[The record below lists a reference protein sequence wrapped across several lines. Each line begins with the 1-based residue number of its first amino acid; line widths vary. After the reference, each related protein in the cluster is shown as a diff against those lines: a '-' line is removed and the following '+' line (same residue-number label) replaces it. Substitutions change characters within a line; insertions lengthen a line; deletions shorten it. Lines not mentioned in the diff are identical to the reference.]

1 MMNIKK
7 FLAVILV
14 TIIAITVF
22 AGCDVITKNE
32 ERDYNQ
38 SLATVKYAGL
48 TSTVTKGEFNESFN
62 SLAYY
67 YVYYYGYT
75 VDEAATSILDSLAQ
89 RKLLILYV
97 RDEIAKS
104 QGVANTTAVADLLNA
119 VEKNEAV
126 KSANESM
133 AKWYEQVFEE
143 LWKEANSTDDTT
155 DDTTDDDKVD
165 ETDKIAAR
173 PTRPDKAEAEVDYNA
188 ELKPEDAEIK
198 FFEKPYKDLYTE
210 KEWDELN
217 KVEGKAD
224 YIPKALNEL
233 KKQLADNY
241 KSYDYYLNSAY
252 ETQLISKYKRELVKD
267 FNPDDPNDP
276 NYAAI
281 QAAITKEYN
290 NYVSLNKEKFSIET
304 EANYKS
310 AISSSLTNTVY
321 HPTSEHGYGYVFNIL
336 FKFSDE
342 QSTELKNFT
351 AGQPDKEL
359 VKAFR
364 DALAKGIKV
373 RKSNL
378 NYDPEAV
385 CEKCKQAQNA
395 SKNPNKYCT
404 DKDCKAHP
412 YEVYEEGHEKA
423 GEIKE
428 FDVQDVLREIKTE
441 IENAESFDKK
451 REVAAK
457 YVYMVNDDSGMYNTS
472 SNNAITGNG
481 NGYLIAPK
489 GKDSSFV
496 AEFTTLGRALIN
508 GESDIEGVAYDELK
522 NKGYDINGKGLGA
535 YGWCVTDYG
544 IHFMFVSYI
553 PYDTT
558 VSGVADDLIP
568 PDYIVYYGREDDEN
582 DKNKTLRDVIVQDL
596 KSKNTEARYQIAAQ
610 NAIAANKDN
619 SISRNKKAWEKTVK
633 ELKKS
638 LGVKD

>member
-75 VDEAATSILDSLAQ
+75 VDEAADAILDSLAQ

-97 RDEIAKS
+97 RDEIAKLNS
-104 QGVANTTAVADLLNA
+104 KPNTVDVSELLTE

-133 AKWYEQVFEE
+133 AKWYKQVFEE

-155 DDTTDDDKVD
+155 DDTKDDDKVD
-165 ETDKIAAR
+165 EADKIAAR
-173 PTRPDKAEAEVDYNA
+173 PTRPAKKEAEVDYN
-188 ELKPEDAEIK
+188 KPLDPAKAEIK

-217 KVEGKAD
+217 KVDGKAD

-252 ETQLISKYKRELVKD
+252 ETQLISKYKRELGEKFD
-267 FNPDDPNDP
+267 PDD
-276 NYAAI
+276 AAVK
-281 QAAITKEYN
+281 AEYER
-290 NYVSLNKEKFSIET
+290 YVSLNKEKFSIET
-304 EANYKS
+304 ESNYKS

-351 AGQPDKEL
+351 AGQPDKTIVE
-359 VKAFR
+359 KYRAQ
-364 DALAKGIKV
+364 LANKIEV
-373 RKSNL
+373 MKSNPD
-378 NYDPEAV
+378 YDPDEV
-385 CEKCKQAQNA
+385 CEECEKAQKDN
-395 SKNPNKYCT
+395 NDPNKYCT
-404 DKDCKAHP
+404 KEKCNARP
-412 YEVYEEGHEKA
+412 YEVDSEGN
-423 GEIKE
+423 IKKYNVM
-428 FDVQDVLREIKTE
+428 DVINELTAKLDAATTFEAKREI
-441 IENAESFDKK
+441 
-451 REVAAK
+451 AAQ
-457 YVYMVNDDSGMYNTS
+457 YVYMVNDDTGMYNTS
-472 SNNAITGNG
+472 SNNAITAGG
-481 NGYLIAPK
+481 NGYLISPHETDKTYVEEFSKK
-489 GKDSSFV
+489 G
-496 AEFTTLGRALIN
+496 R
-508 GESDIEGVAYDELK
+508 ELV
-522 NKGYDINGKGLGA
+522 NNGLGS

-553 PYDTT
+553 PYDATK
-558 VSGVADDLIP
+558 VEKENEIP
-568 PDYIVYYGREDDEN
+568 LKYIVYYGREDDEN

>member
-133 AKWYEQVFEE
+133 AKWYKQVFEE

-155 DDTTDDDKVD
+155 DDTTDEDKVD

-173 PTRPDKAEAEVDYNA
+173 PTRPDKKEAEVDYT
-188 ELKPEDAEIK
+188 KPLDPAKAEIK

-252 ETQLISKYKRELVKD
+252 ETQLISKYKRELGKD
-267 FNPDDPNDP
+267 FNPDD
-276 NYAAI
+276 AAI
-281 QAAITKEYN
+281 KSEYDR
-290 NYVSLNKEKFSIET
+290 YVSLNKEKFSIET

-378 NYDPEAV
+378 NYDPDEV
-385 CEKCKQAQNA
+385 CEECKKAQKDN
-395 SKNPNKYCT
+395 KDPNKYCT
-404 DKDCKAHP
+404 KEKCNARP
-412 YEVYEEGHEKA
+412 YEVDSEGN
-423 GEIKE
+423 IKKYNVM
-428 FDVQDVLREIKTE
+428 DVINELTAKLDAATSFEAKREI
-441 IENAESFDKK
+441 
-451 REVAAK
+451 AAQ
-457 YVYMVNDDSGMYNTS
+457 YVYMVNDDTGMYNTS
-472 SNNAITGNG
+472 SNNAITAGG
-481 NGYLIAPK
+481 NGYLISPHETDKTYVEEFSKK
-489 GKDSSFV
+489 G
-496 AEFTTLGRALIN
+496 R
-508 GESDIEGVAYDELK
+508 ELV
-522 NKGYDINGKGLGA
+522 NNGLGS

-553 PYDTT
+553 PYDATK
-558 VSGVADDLIP
+558 VEKENEIP
-568 PDYIVYYGREDDEN
+568 LKYIVYYGREDDEN

-619 SISRNKKAWEKTVK
+619 SISRNKKVWEKTVK

>member
-75 VDEAATSILDSLAQ
+75 VDEAADAILDSLAQ

-97 RDEIAKS
+97 RDEIAKLNS
-104 QGVANTTAVADLLNA
+104 KPNTVDVSELLTE

-155 DDTTDDDKVD
+155 DDTKDDDKVD
-165 ETDKIAAR
+165 EADKIAAR
-173 PTRPDKAEAEVDYNA
+173 PTRPAKKEAEVDYN
-188 ELKPEDAEIK
+188 KPLDPAKAEIK

-252 ETQLISKYKRELVKD
+252 ETQLISKYKRELGEKFD
-267 FNPDDPNDP
+267 PDDT
-276 NYAAI
+276 AVKA
-281 QAAITKEYN
+281 EYER
-290 NYVSLNKEKFSIET
+290 YVSLNKEKFSIET
-304 EANYKS
+304 EANYKT

-351 AGQPDKEL
+351 AGQPDKTIVE
-359 VKAFR
+359 KYRAQ
-364 DALAKGIKV
+364 LANKIEV
-373 RKSNL
+373 MKSNPD
-378 NYDPEAV
+378 YDPDEV
-385 CEKCKQAQNA
+385 CEECEKAQKDN
-395 SKNPNKYCT
+395 NDPNKYCT
-404 DKDCKAHP
+404 KEKCNARP
-412 YEVYEEGHEKA
+412 YEVDSEGN
-423 GEIKE
+423 IKKYNVM
-428 FDVQDVLREIKTE
+428 DVINELTAKLDAATTFEAKREI
-441 IENAESFDKK
+441 
-451 REVAAK
+451 AAQ
-457 YVYMVNDDSGMYNTS
+457 YVYMVNDDTGMYNTS
-472 SNNAITGNG
+472 SNNAITAGG
-481 NGYLIAPK
+481 NGYLISPHETDKTYVEEFSKK
-489 GKDSSFV
+489 G
-496 AEFTTLGRALIN
+496 R
-508 GESDIEGVAYDELK
+508 ELV
-522 NKGYDINGKGLGA
+522 NNGLGS

-553 PYDTT
+553 PYDATK
-558 VSGVADDLIP
+558 VEKENEIP
-568 PDYIVYYGREDDEN
+568 LKYIVYYGREDDEN

>member
-75 VDEAATSILDSLAQ
+75 VDEAADAILDSLAQ

-97 RDEIAKS
+97 RDEIAKLNS
-104 QGVANTTAVADLLNA
+104 KPNTVDVSELLTE

-133 AKWYEQVFEE
+133 AKWYKQVFEE

-155 DDTTDDDKVD
+155 DDTKDDDKVD
-165 ETDKIAAR
+165 EADKIAAR
-173 PTRPDKAEAEVDYNA
+173 PTRPAKKEAEVDYN
-188 ELKPEDAEIK
+188 KPLDPAKAEIK

-217 KVEGKAD
+217 KVDGKAD

-267 FNPDDPNDP
+267 FDPDDT
-276 NYAAI
+276 AVKA
-281 QAAITKEYN
+281 EYDR
-290 NYVSLNKEKFSIET
+290 YVSLNKEKFSIET

-351 AGQPDKEL
+351 AGQPDKTIVE
-359 VKAFR
+359 KYRAQ
-364 DALAKGIKV
+364 LANKIEV
-373 RKSNL
+373 MKSNPD
-378 NYDPEAV
+378 YDPDEV
-385 CEKCKQAQNA
+385 CEECEKAQKDN
-395 SKNPNKYCT
+395 NDPNKYCT
-404 DKDCKAHP
+404 KEKCNARP
-412 YEVYEEGHEKA
+412 YEVDSEGN
-423 GEIKE
+423 IKKYNVM
-428 FDVQDVLREIKTE
+428 DVINELTAKLDAATSFEAKREI
-441 IENAESFDKK
+441 
-451 REVAAK
+451 AAQ
-457 YVYMVNDDSGMYNTS
+457 YVYMVNDDTGMYNTS

-481 NGYLIAPK
+481 NGYLISPHETDKTYVEEFSKK
-489 GKDSSFV
+489 G
-496 AEFTTLGRALIN
+496 R
-508 GESDIEGVAYDELK
+508 ELV
-522 NKGYDINGKGLGA
+522 NNGLGS

-553 PYDTT
+553 PYDATK
-558 VSGVADDLIP
+558 VEKENEIP
-568 PDYIVYYGREDDEN
+568 LKYIVYYGREDDEN

>member
-75 VDEAATSILDSLAQ
+75 VDEAADAILDSLAQ

-97 RDEIAKS
+97 RDEIAKLNS
-104 QGVANTTAVADLLNA
+104 KPNTVNVSELLTE

-155 DDTTDDDKVD
+155 DDTKDDDKVD

-351 AGQPDKEL
+351 AGQPDKTIVE
-359 VKAFR
+359 KYRAQ
-364 DALAKGIKV
+364 LANKIEV
-373 RKSNL
+373 MKSNPD
-378 NYDPEAV
+378 YDPDEV
-385 CEKCKQAQNA
+385 CEECEKAQKDN
-395 SKNPNKYCT
+395 NDPNKYCT
-404 DKDCKAHP
+404 KEKCNARP
-412 YEVYEEGHEKA
+412 YEVDSEGN
-423 GEIKE
+423 IKKYNVM
-428 FDVQDVLREIKTE
+428 DVINELTAKLDAATTFEAKREI
-441 IENAESFDKK
+441 
-451 REVAAK
+451 AAQ
-457 YVYMVNDDSGMYNTS
+457 YVYMVNDDTGMYNTS

-553 PYDTT
+553 PYDATK
-558 VSGVADDLIP
+558 VEKENEIP
-568 PDYIVYYGREDDEN
+568 LKYIVYYGREDDEN

-619 SISRNKKAWEKTVK
+619 SISRNKKVWEKTVK

>member
-1 MMNIKK
+1 MNIKK

-32 ERDYNQ
+32 GRDYNQ

-75 VDEAATSILDSLAQ
+75 VDEAADAILDSLAQ

-97 RDEIAKS
+97 RDEIAKLNS
-104 QGVANTTAVADLLNA
+104 KPNTVNVSELLTE

-133 AKWYEQVFEE
+133 AKWYKQVFEE

-155 DDTTDDDKVD
+155 DDTKDDDKVD

-173 PTRPDKAEAEVDYNA
+173 PTRPAKKEAEVDYN
-188 ELKPEDAEIK
+188 KPLDPAKAEIK

-267 FNPDDPNDP
+267 FNPDKD
-276 NYAAI
+276 AI
-281 QAAITKEYN
+281 QAEYDR
-290 NYVSLNKEKFSIET
+290 YVSLNKEKFSIET

-336 FKFSDE
+336 FKFSKD

-351 AGQPDKEL
+351 AGQPDKTIVE
-359 VKAFR
+359 KYRAQ
-364 DALAKGIKV
+364 LAKKIEV
-373 RKSNL
+373 MKSNPD
-378 NYDPEAV
+378 YDPDEV
-385 CEKCKQAQNA
+385 CEECEKAQKDN
-395 SKNPNKYCT
+395 KDPNKYCT
-404 DKDCKAHP
+404 KEKCNARP
-412 YEVYEEGHEKA
+412 YEVDGEGIIKKYNVMEVIEKLKNELTGKSFEE
-423 GEIKE
+423 
-428 FDVQDVLREIKTE
+428 QREIATQ
-441 IENAESFDKK
+441 
-451 REVAAK
+451 
-457 YVYMVNDDSGMYNTS
+457 YVYMYNDDTGMYNTS

-481 NGYLIAPK
+481 NGYLISPHETDK
-489 GKDSSFV
+489 TYV
-496 AEFTTLGRALIN
+496 EEFSKMGR
-508 GESDIEGVAYDELK
+508 ELVK
-522 NKGYDINGKGLGA
+522 KGLGS
-535 YGWCVTDYG
+535 YDYCITDYG

-568 PDYIVYYGREDDEN
+568 LDYIVYYGRSDDDNDN
-582 DKNKTLRDVIVQDL
+582 DKKLRDVIVQDL

>member
-1 MMNIKK
+1 MNIKK

-75 VDEAATSILDSLAQ
+75 VDEAADAILDSLAQ

-97 RDEIAKS
+97 RDEIAKLNS
-104 QGVANTTAVADLLNA
+104 KPNTVDVSELLTE

-133 AKWYEQVFEE
+133 AKWYKQVFEE

-155 DDTTDDDKVD
+155 DDTKDDDKVD
-165 ETDKIAAR
+165 EADKIAAR
-173 PTRPDKAEAEVDYNA
+173 PTRPAKKEAEVDYN
-188 ELKPEDAEIK
+188 KPLDPAKAEIK

-217 KVEGKAD
+217 KVDGKAD

-252 ETQLISKYKRELVKD
+252 ETQLISKYKRELGEKFD
-267 FNPDDPNDP
+267 PDDT
-276 NYAAI
+276 AVKA
-281 QAAITKEYN
+281 EYDR
-290 NYVSLNKEKFSIET
+290 YVSLNKEKFSIET

-351 AGQPDKEL
+351 AGQPDKTIVE
-359 VKAFR
+359 KYRAQ
-364 DALAKGIKV
+364 LANKIEV
-373 RKSNL
+373 MKSNPD
-378 NYDPEAV
+378 YDPDEV
-385 CEKCKQAQNA
+385 CEECEKAQKDN
-395 SKNPNKYCT
+395 NDPNKYCT
-404 DKDCKAHP
+404 KEKCNARP
-412 YEVYEEGHEKA
+412 YEVDSEGN
-423 GEIKE
+423 IKKYNVM
-428 FDVQDVLREIKTE
+428 DVINELTAKLDAATSFEAKREI
-441 IENAESFDKK
+441 
-451 REVAAK
+451 AAQ
-457 YVYMVNDDSGMYNTS
+457 YVYMVNDDTGMYNTS

-481 NGYLIAPK
+481 NGYLISPHETDKTYVEEFSKK
-489 GKDSSFV
+489 G
-496 AEFTTLGRALIN
+496 R
-508 GESDIEGVAYDELK
+508 ELV
-522 NKGYDINGKGLGA
+522 NNGLGS

-553 PYDTT
+553 PYDATK
-558 VSGVADDLIP
+558 VEKENEIP
-568 PDYIVYYGREDDEN
+568 LKYIVYYGREGDDN

-619 SISRNKKAWEKTVK
+619 SISRNKKVWEKTVK

>member
-75 VDEAATSILDSLAQ
+75 VDEAASSILDSLAQ

-133 AKWYEQVFEE
+133 AKWYKQVFEE
-143 LWKEANSTDDTT
+143 LWKEANSSADDTT
-155 DDTTDDDKVD
+155 DDKKDDDKVD

-198 FFEKPYKDLYTE
+198 FFEKAKKDLFTA
-210 KEWDELN
+210 KEWEELN
-217 KVEGKAD
+217 KVEGKVD
-224 YIPKALNEL
+224 YVDKALNEL

-252 ETQLISKYKRELVKD
+252 ETQLISKYKRELGKD
-267 FNPDDPNDP
+267 FNPDD
-276 NYAAI
+276 AAI
-281 QAAITKEYN
+281 ESEYK

-321 HPTSEHGYGYVFNIL
+321 HPSTEHGYGYVFNIL

-351 AGQPDKEL
+351 AGQPDKTIVE
-359 VKAFR
+359 KYRAQ
-364 DALAKGIKV
+364 LAKKIEV
-373 RKSNL
+373 MKSNPD
-378 NYDPEAV
+378 YDPDEV
-385 CEKCKQAQNA
+385 CEECEKAQKDN
-395 SKNPNKYCT
+395 KDPNKYCT
-404 DKDCKAHP
+404 KEKCNARP
-412 YEVYEEGHEKA
+412 YEVDGEGIIKKYNVMEVIEKLKNELTGKSFEE
-423 GEIKE
+423 
-428 FDVQDVLREIKTE
+428 QREIATQ
-441 IENAESFDKK
+441 
-451 REVAAK
+451 
-457 YVYMVNDDSGMYNTS
+457 YVYMYNDDSGMYNTS

-481 NGYLIAPK
+481 NGYLISPHETDK
-489 GKDSSFV
+489 TYV
-496 AEFTTLGRALIN
+496 EEFSKMGR
-508 GESDIEGVAYDELK
+508 ELVK
-522 NKGYDINGKGLGA
+522 KGLGS
-535 YGWCVTDYG
+535 YDYCITDYG

-553 PYDTT
+553 PYDATK
-558 VSGVADDLIP
+558 VEKENEIP
-568 PDYIVYYGREDDEN
+568 LDYIVYYGREGDDN

-619 SISRNKKAWEKTVK
+619 SISRNKKVWEKTVK

>member
-1 MMNIKK
+1 MNIKK

-75 VDEAATSILDSLAQ
+75 VDEAADAILDSLAQ

-133 AKWYEQVFEE
+133 AKWYKQVFEE

-173 PTRPDKAEAEVDYNA
+173 PTRPDKKEAEVDYT
-188 ELKPEDAEIK
+188 KPLDPAKAEIK

-267 FNPDDPNDP
+267 FNLDDT
-276 NYAAI
+276 AI
-281 QAAITKEYN
+281 KAEYER
-290 NYVSLNKEKFSIET
+290 YVSLNKEKFSIET
-304 EANYKS
+304 EANYKT

-351 AGQPDKEL
+351 AGQPDKTIVE
-359 VKAFR
+359 KYRAQ
-364 DALAKGIKV
+364 LANKIEV
-373 RKSNL
+373 MKSNPD
-378 NYDPEAV
+378 YDPDEV
-385 CEKCKQAQNA
+385 CEECEKAQKDN
-395 SKNPNKYCT
+395 KDPNKYCT
-404 DKDCKAHP
+404 KEKCNARP
-412 YEVYEEGHEKA
+412 YEVDSEGNIKKYNVMDV
-423 GEIKE
+423 IKE
-428 FDVQDVLREIKTE
+428 LEEKLGNATSFEAKREI
-441 IENAESFDKK
+441 
-451 REVAAK
+451 AAQ
-457 YVYMVNDDSGMYNTS
+457 YVYMVNDDTGMYNTS
-472 SNNAITGNG
+472 NNNAITAGG
-481 NGYLIAPK
+481 NGYLISPHETDKTYVEEFSKK
-489 GKDSSFV
+489 G
-496 AEFTTLGRALIN
+496 R
-508 GESDIEGVAYDELK
+508 ELV
-522 NKGYDINGKGLGA
+522 NNGLGS

-553 PYDTT
+553 PYDATK
-558 VSGVADDLIP
+558 VEKENEIP
-568 PDYIVYYGREDDEN
+568 LKYIVYYGREDDEN

>member
-1 MMNIKK
+1 MNIKK

-173 PTRPDKAEAEVDYNA
+173 PTRPDKAEAEVDYT
-188 ELKPEDAEIK
+188 KPLDPAKAEIK

-267 FNPDDPNDP
+267 FNPDD
-276 NYAAI
+276 AAI
-281 QAAITKEYN
+281 QAEYER
-290 NYVSLNKEKFSIET
+290 YVSLNKEKFSIET
-304 EANYKS
+304 EANYKT

-336 FKFSDE
+336 FKFSND

-404 DKDCKAHP
+404 KEKCNARP
-412 YEVYEEGHEKA
+412 YEVDNEGN
-423 GEIKE
+423 IKKYNVM
-428 FDVQDVLREIKTE
+428 DVINELTAKLDAATSFEAKREIATQ
-441 IENAESFDKK
+441 
-451 REVAAK
+451 
-457 YVYMVNDDSGMYNTS
+457 YVYMVNDDTGMYNTS
-472 SNNAITGNG
+472 NNNAITAGG
-481 NGYLIAPK
+481 NGYLISPHETDKTYVEEFSKK
-489 GKDSSFV
+489 G
-496 AEFTTLGRALIN
+496 R
-508 GESDIEGVAYDELK
+508 ELV
-522 NKGYDINGKGLGA
+522 NNGLGS

-568 PDYIVYYGREDDEN
+568 LKYIVYYGREDDEN

>member
-143 LWKEANSTDDTT
+143 LWKEANSNDDTT

-173 PTRPDKAEAEVDYNA
+173 PTRPDKKEGEVDYT
-188 ELKPEDAEIK
+188 KPLDPAKAEIK

-267 FNPDDPNDP
+267 FNPDD
-276 NYAAI
+276 AAI
-281 QAAITKEYN
+281 QAEYER
-290 NYVSLNKEKFSIET
+290 YVSLNKEKFSIET
-304 EANYKS
+304 ESNYKS

-351 AGQPDKEL
+351 AGQPDKTIVE
-359 VKAFR
+359 KYRAQ
-364 DALAKGIKV
+364 LANKIEV
-373 RKSNL
+373 MKSNPD
-378 NYDPEAV
+378 YDPDEV
-385 CEKCKQAQNA
+385 CEECEKAQKDN
-395 SKNPNKYCT
+395 KDPNKYCT
-404 DKDCKAHP
+404 KEKCNARP
-412 YEVYEEGHEKA
+412 YEVDSEGN
-423 GEIKE
+423 IKKYNVM
-428 FDVQDVLREIKTE
+428 DVINELTAKLDAASSFEAKREI
-441 IENAESFDKK
+441 
-451 REVAAK
+451 AAQ

-481 NGYLIAPK
+481 NGYLITPK

-535 YGWCVTDYG
+535 YGWCITDYG

>member
-1 MMNIKK
+1 MNIKK

-133 AKWYEQVFEE
+133 AKWYKQVFEE

-173 PTRPDKAEAEVDYNA
+173 PTRPAKKEAEVDYN
-188 ELKPEDAEIK
+188 KPLDPAKAEIK

-267 FNPDDPNDP
+267 FNPDD
-276 NYAAI
+276 AAI
-281 QAAITKEYN
+281 KSEYDR
-290 NYVSLNKEKFSIET
+290 YVSLNKEKFSIET

-351 AGQPDKEL
+351 AGQPDKTIVE
-359 VKAFR
+359 KYRAQ
-364 DALAKGIKV
+364 LANKIEV
-373 RKSNL
+373 MKSNPD
-378 NYDPEAV
+378 YDPDEV
-385 CEKCKQAQNA
+385 CEECEKAQKDN
-395 SKNPNKYCT
+395 KDPNKYCT
-404 DKDCKAHP
+404 KEKCNARP
-412 YEVYEEGHEKA
+412 YEVDSEGN
-423 GEIKE
+423 IKKYNVM
-428 FDVQDVLREIKTE
+428 DVINELTAKLDAATSFEAKREI
-441 IENAESFDKK
+441 
-451 REVAAK
+451 AAQ
-457 YVYMVNDDSGMYNTS
+457 YVYMVNDDTGMYNTS
-472 SNNAITGNG
+472 SNNAITAGG
-481 NGYLIAPK
+481 NGYLITPK
-489 GKDSSFV
+489 GKNSSFV

-508 GESDIEGVAYDELK
+508 EESDIEGVAYDELK

-568 PDYIVYYGREDDEN
+568 LDYIVYYGRSDDEN

-619 SISRNKKAWEKTVK
+619 SISRNKKVWEKTVK

>member
-75 VDEAATSILDSLAQ
+75 VDEAADAILDSLAQ

-97 RDEIAKS
+97 RDEIAKLNS
-104 QGVANTTAVADLLNA
+104 KPNTVNVSELLTE

-133 AKWYEQVFEE
+133 AKWYKQVFEE

-155 DDTTDDDKVD
+155 DDTKDDDKVD

-173 PTRPDKAEAEVDYNA
+173 PTRTAKKEAEVDYN
-188 ELKPEDAEIK
+188 KPLDPAKAEIK

-252 ETQLISKYKRELVKD
+252 ETQLISKYKRELGEKFDPDKD
-267 FNPDDPNDP
+267 
-276 NYAAI
+276 AI
-281 QAAITKEYN
+281 KNEYYK
-290 NYVSLNKEKFSIET
+290 YVSLNKEKFSIET
-304 EANYKS
+304 KANYKA

-321 HPTSEHGYGYVFNIL
+321 HPSTEHGYGYVFNIL

-351 AGQPDKEL
+351 AGQPDKTIVE
-359 VKAFR
+359 KYRAQ
-364 DALAKGIKV
+364 LANKIEV
-373 RKSNL
+373 MKSNPD
-378 NYDPEAV
+378 YDPDEV
-385 CEKCKQAQNA
+385 CEECEKAQKE
-395 SKNPNKYCT
+395 SKDPNKYCT
-404 DKDCKAHP
+404 KEKCNARP
-412 YEVYEEGHEKA
+412 YEVDSEGN
-423 GEIKE
+423 IKKYNVM
-428 FDVQDVLREIKTE
+428 DVINELTAKLDAATSFEAKREI
-441 IENAESFDKK
+441 
-451 REVAAK
+451 AAQ
-457 YVYMVNDDSGMYNTS
+457 YVYMVNDDTGMYNTS
-472 SNNAITGNG
+472 SNNAITAGG
-481 NGYLIAPK
+481 NGYLISPHETDKTYVEEFSKK
-489 GKDSSFV
+489 G
-496 AEFTTLGRALIN
+496 R
-508 GESDIEGVAYDELK
+508 ELV
-522 NKGYDINGKGLGA
+522 NNGLGS

-568 PDYIVYYGREDDEN
+568 LDYIVYYGRSDDEN
-582 DKNKTLRDVIVQDL
+582 DKNKTLSDVIVADL

-619 SISRNKKAWEKTVK
+619 SISRNKKVWEKTVK

>member
-1 MMNIKK
+1 MNIKK

-155 DDTTDDDKVD
+155 DDTKDDDKVD

-173 PTRPDKAEAEVDYNA
+173 PTRPDKKEAEVDYT
-188 ELKPEDAEIK
+188 KPLDPAKAEIK

-267 FNPDDPNDP
+267 FNPDKD
-276 NYAAI
+276 AI
-281 QAAITKEYN
+281 QAEYDR
-290 NYVSLNKEKFSIET
+290 YVSLNKEKFSIET

-336 FKFSDE
+336 FKFSKD

-351 AGQPDKEL
+351 AGQPDKTIVE
-359 VKAFR
+359 KYRAQ
-364 DALAKGIKV
+364 LAKKIEV
-373 RKSNL
+373 MKSNPD
-378 NYDPEAV
+378 YDPDEV
-385 CEKCKQAQNA
+385 CEECEKAQKDN
-395 SKNPNKYCT
+395 KDPNKYCT
-404 DKDCKAHP
+404 KEKCNARP
-412 YEVYEEGHEKA
+412 YEVDGEGIIKKYNVMEVIEKLKNELTGKSFEE
-423 GEIKE
+423 
-428 FDVQDVLREIKTE
+428 QREIATQ
-441 IENAESFDKK
+441 
-451 REVAAK
+451 
-457 YVYMVNDDSGMYNTS
+457 YVYMYNDDTGMYNTS

-481 NGYLIAPK
+481 NGYLISPHETDK
-489 GKDSSFV
+489 TYV
-496 AEFTTLGRALIN
+496 EEFSKMGR
-508 GESDIEGVAYDELK
+508 ELVK
-522 NKGYDINGKGLGA
+522 KGLGS
-535 YGWCVTDYG
+535 YDYCITDYG

-568 PDYIVYYGREDDEN
+568 LDYIVYYGRSDDDNDN
-582 DKNKTLRDVIVQDL
+582 DKKLRDVIVQDL

-619 SISRNKKAWEKTVK
+619 SISRNKKVWEKTVK

>member
-267 FNPDDPNDP
+267 FNPDD
-276 NYAAI
+276 AAI
-281 QAAITKEYN
+281 KSEYDR
-290 NYVSLNKEKFSIET
+290 YVSLNKEKFSIET
-304 EANYKS
+304 ESNYKS

-351 AGQPDKEL
+351 AGQPDKTIVE
-359 VKAFR
+359 KYRAQ
-364 DALAKGIKV
+364 LANKIEV
-373 RKSNL
+373 MKSNPD
-378 NYDPEAV
+378 YDPDEV
-385 CEKCKQAQNA
+385 CEECEKAQKDN
-395 SKNPNKYCT
+395 KDPNKYCT
-404 DKDCKAHP
+404 KEKCNARP
-412 YEVYEEGHEKA
+412 YEVDENGDIKKYKVFDVIGEDGEIAEHGVINDLIRELEKA
-423 GEIKE
+423 TSFEAK
-428 FDVQDVLREIKTE
+428 REIAT
-441 IENAESFDKK
+441 
-451 REVAAK
+451 K
-457 YVYMVNDDSGMYNTS
+457 YVYMVNDDPGMYNTS

-481 NGYLIAPK
+481 NGYLISPHEDDKTYVEEFSKK
-489 GKDSSFV
+489 G
-496 AEFTTLGRALIN
+496 R
-508 GESDIEGVAYDELK
+508 ELV
-522 NKGYDINGKGLGA
+522 NNGLGS

-568 PDYIVYYGREDDEN
+568 LKYIVYYGREDDEN

-610 NAIAANKDN
+610 NAIAANKDK
-619 SISRNKKAWEKTVK
+619 SISRNKKVWEKTVK

>member
-75 VDEAATSILDSLAQ
+75 VDEAADAILDSLAQ

-97 RDEIAKS
+97 RDEIAKLNS
-104 QGVANTTAVADLLNA
+104 KPNTVNVSELLTE

-133 AKWYEQVFEE
+133 SKWYKQVFEE

-155 DDTTDDDKVD
+155 DDTKDDDKVD

-173 PTRPDKAEAEVDYNA
+173 PTRPDKAEAEVNYDA
-188 ELKPEDAEIK
+188 DLKPEDAEIK
-198 FFEKPYKDLYTE
+198 FFEKAKKDLFTA
-210 KEWDELN
+210 KEWEELN
-217 KVEGKAD
+217 KVEGKVD
-224 YIPKALNEL
+224 YVDKALNEL

-252 ETQLISKYKRELVKD
+252 ETQLISKYKRELGKD
-267 FNPDDPNDP
+267 FNPDN
-276 NYAAI
+276 AAI
-281 QAAITKEYN
+281 ESEYK

-304 EANYKS
+304 KANYKS

-336 FKFSDE
+336 FKFSKD

-351 AGQPDKEL
+351 AGQPDKTIVE
-359 VKAFR
+359 KYRAQ
-364 DALAKGIKV
+364 LANKIEV
-373 RKSNL
+373 MKSNPD
-378 NYDPEAV
+378 YDPDEV
-385 CEKCKQAQNA
+385 CEECEKAQKDN
-395 SKNPNKYCT
+395 KDPNKYCT
-404 DKDCKAHP
+404 KEKCNARP
-412 YEVYEEGHEKA
+412 YEVDNEGN
-423 GEIKE
+423 IKKYNVM
-428 FDVQDVLREIKTE
+428 DVINELTTKLEDP
-441 IENAESFDKK
+441 ENNTFEKK
-451 REVAAK
+451 REIATQ
-457 YVYMVNDDSGMYNTS
+457 YVYMYNDDTGMYNTS

-481 NGYLIAPK
+481 NGYLISPHEDDKTYVEEFSKK
-489 GKDSSFV
+489 G
-496 AEFTTLGRALIN
+496 R
-508 GESDIEGVAYDELK
+508 ELV
-522 NKGYDINGKGLGA
+522 NNGLGS

-553 PYDTT
+553 PYDATK
-558 VSGVADDLIP
+558 VEKENEIP
-568 PDYIVYYGREDDEN
+568 LKYIVYYGREDDEN

>member
-1 MMNIKK
+1 MNIKK

-97 RDEIAKS
+97 RDEIAKLNS
-104 QGVANTTAVADLLNA
+104 KPNTVNVSELLTE

-133 AKWYEQVFEE
+133 AKWYKQVFEE

-173 PTRPDKAEAEVDYNA
+173 PTRPAKKEAEVDYN
-188 ELKPEDAEIK
+188 KPLDPAKAEIK

-267 FNPDDPNDP
+267 FNLDDT
-276 NYAAI
+276 AI
-281 QAAITKEYN
+281 KAEYDR
-290 NYVSLNKEKFSIET
+290 YVSLNKEKFSIET

-321 HPTSEHGYGYVFNIL
+321 HPSTEHGYGYVFNIL
-336 FKFSDE
+336 FKFSNE

-351 AGQPDKEL
+351 AGQPDKTIVE
-359 VKAFR
+359 KYRAQ
-364 DALAKGIKV
+364 LAKKIEV
-373 RKSNL
+373 MKSNPD
-378 NYDPEAV
+378 YDPDEV
-385 CEKCKQAQNA
+385 CEECEKAQKDN
-395 SKNPNKYCT
+395 KDPNKYCT
-404 DKDCKAHP
+404 KEKCNARP
-412 YEVYEEGHEKA
+412 YEVDGEGIIKKYNVMEVIEKLKNELTGKSFEE
-423 GEIKE
+423 
-428 FDVQDVLREIKTE
+428 QREIATQ
-441 IENAESFDKK
+441 
-451 REVAAK
+451 
-457 YVYMVNDDSGMYNTS
+457 YVYMYNDDTGMYNTS
-472 SNNAITGNG
+472 SNNAITAGG
-481 NGYLIAPK
+481 NGYLISPHETDK
-489 GKDSSFV
+489 TYV
-496 AEFTTLGRALIN
+496 EEFSKMGR
-508 GESDIEGVAYDELK
+508 ELVK
-522 NKGYDINGKGLGA
+522 KGLGS
-535 YGWCVTDYG
+535 YDYCITDYG

-568 PDYIVYYGREDDEN
+568 LDYIVYYGRSDDEN

-619 SISRNKKAWEKTVK
+619 SISRNKKVWEKTVK

>member
-1 MMNIKK
+1 MNIKK

-133 AKWYEQVFEE
+133 AKWYKQVFEE

-173 PTRPDKAEAEVDYNA
+173 PTRPDKMEAEVDYT
-188 ELKPEDAEIK
+188 KPLDPAKAEIK

-267 FNPDDPNDP
+267 FNPDDT
-276 NYAAI
+276 AI
-281 QAAITKEYN
+281 QAEYER
-290 NYVSLNKEKFSIET
+290 YVSLNKEKFSIET

-321 HPTSEHGYGYVFNIL
+321 HPSTEHGYGYVFNIL

-385 CEKCKQAQNA
+385 CDACKAVQTE
-395 SKNPNKYCT
+395 SKDPNKYCT
-404 DKDCKAHP
+404 KDTCNARP
-412 YEVYEEGHEKA
+412 YEVDSEGN
-423 GEIKE
+423 IKKYNVM
-428 FDVQDVLREIKTE
+428 DVINELTAKLDAATTFEAKREI
-441 IENAESFDKK
+441 
-451 REVAAK
+451 AAQ
-457 YVYMVNDDSGMYNTS
+457 YVYMVNDDTGMYNTS
-472 SNNAITGNG
+472 SNNAITAGG
-481 NGYLIAPK
+481 NGYLISPHETDKTYVEEFSKK
-489 GKDSSFV
+489 G
-496 AEFTTLGRALIN
+496 R
-508 GESDIEGVAYDELK
+508 ELV
-522 NKGYDINGKGLGA
+522 NNGLGS

-568 PDYIVYYGREDDEN
+568 LKYIVYYGREDDEN

>member
-75 VDEAATSILDSLAQ
+75 VDEAADAILDSLAQ

-97 RDEIAKS
+97 RDEIAKLNS
-104 QGVANTTAVADLLNA
+104 KPNTVDVSELLTE

-133 AKWYEQVFEE
+133 AKWYKQVFEE

-155 DDTTDDDKVD
+155 DDTKDDDKVD
-165 ETDKIAAR
+165 EADKIAAR
-173 PTRPDKAEAEVDYNA
+173 PTRPAKKEAEVDYN
-188 ELKPEDAEIK
+188 KPLDPAKAEIK

-217 KVEGKAD
+217 KVDGKAD

-252 ETQLISKYKRELVKD
+252 ETQLISKYKRELGEKFD
-267 FNPDDPNDP
+267 PDDT
-276 NYAAI
+276 AVKA
-281 QAAITKEYN
+281 EYER
-290 NYVSLNKEKFSIET
+290 YVSLNKEKFSIET

-351 AGQPDKEL
+351 AGQPDKTIVE
-359 VKAFR
+359 KYRAQ
-364 DALAKGIKV
+364 LANKIEV
-373 RKSNL
+373 MKSNPD
-378 NYDPEAV
+378 YDPDEV
-385 CEKCKQAQNA
+385 CEECEKAQKDN
-395 SKNPNKYCT
+395 KDPNKYCT
-404 DKDCKAHP
+404 KEKCNARP
-412 YEVYEEGHEKA
+412 YEVDSEGN
-423 GEIKE
+423 IKKYNVM
-428 FDVQDVLREIKTE
+428 DVINELTAKLDAASSFEAKREI
-441 IENAESFDKK
+441 
-451 REVAAK
+451 AAQ
-457 YVYMVNDDSGMYNTS
+457 YVYMVNDDTGMYNTS
-472 SNNAITGNG
+472 SNNAITAGG
-481 NGYLIAPK
+481 NGYLISPHETDKTYVEEFSKK
-489 GKDSSFV
+489 G
-496 AEFTTLGRALIN
+496 R
-508 GESDIEGVAYDELK
+508 ELV
-522 NKGYDINGKGLGA
+522 NNGLGS

-553 PYDTT
+553 PYDATK
-558 VSGVADDLIP
+558 VEKENEIP
-568 PDYIVYYGREDDEN
+568 LKYIVYYGREDDEN

-610 NAIAANKDN
+610 KAIAANKDN
-619 SISRNKKAWEKTVK
+619 SISRNKKVWEKTVK

>member
-75 VDEAATSILDSLAQ
+75 VDEAADAILDSLAQ

-97 RDEIAKS
+97 RDEIAKLNS
-104 QGVANTTAVADLLNA
+104 KPNTVNVSELLTE

-133 AKWYEQVFEE
+133 SKWYKQVFEE

-173 PTRPDKAEAEVDYNA
+173 PTRPAKKEAEVNYNA
-188 ELKPEDAEIK
+188 DLKPEDAEIK

-252 ETQLISKYKRELVKD
+252 ETQLISKYKRELGEKFD
-267 FNPDDPNDP
+267 PDDT
-276 NYAAI
+276 AVKA
-281 QAAITKEYN
+281 EYER
-290 NYVSLNKEKFSIET
+290 YVSLNKEKFSIET
-304 EANYKS
+304 ESNYKS

-351 AGQPDKEL
+351 AGQPDKTIVE
-359 VKAFR
+359 KYRAQ
-364 DALAKGIKV
+364 LANKIEV
-373 RKSNL
+373 MKSNPD
-378 NYDPEAV
+378 YDPDEV
-385 CEKCKQAQNA
+385 CEECEKAQKDN
-395 SKNPNKYCT
+395 KDPNKYCT
-404 DKDCKAHP
+404 KEKCNARP
-412 YEVYEEGHEKA
+412 YEVDSEGN
-423 GEIKE
+423 IKKYNVM
-428 FDVQDVLREIKTE
+428 DVINELTAKLDAASSFEAKREI
-441 IENAESFDKK
+441 
-451 REVAAK
+451 AAQ
-457 YVYMVNDDSGMYNTS
+457 YVYMVNDDTGMYNTS
-472 SNNAITGNG
+472 SNNAITAGG
-481 NGYLIAPK
+481 NGYLISPHETDKTYVEEFSKK
-489 GKDSSFV
+489 G
-496 AEFTTLGRALIN
+496 R
-508 GESDIEGVAYDELK
+508 ELV
-522 NKGYDINGKGLGA
+522 NNGLGS

-553 PYDTT
+553 PYDATK
-558 VSGVADDLIP
+558 VEKENEIP
-568 PDYIVYYGREDDEN
+568 LKYIVYYGREDDEN

-610 NAIAANKDN
+610 NAIAVNKDN
-619 SISRNKKAWEKTVK
+619 SISRNKKVWEKTVK

>member
-75 VDEAATSILDSLAQ
+75 VDEAADAILDSLAQ

-97 RDEIAKS
+97 RDEIAKLNS
-104 QGVANTTAVADLLNA
+104 KPNTVNVSELLTE

-133 AKWYEQVFEE
+133 AKWYKQVFEE

-155 DDTTDDDKVD
+155 DDTKDDDKVD

-173 PTRPDKAEAEVDYNA
+173 PTRPAKKEAEVDYN
-188 ELKPEDAEIK
+188 KPLDPAKAEIK

-267 FNPDDPNDP
+267 FNPDKD
-276 NYAAI
+276 AI
-281 QAAITKEYN
+281 QAEYDR
-290 NYVSLNKEKFSIET
+290 YVSLNKEKFSIET

-336 FKFSDE
+336 FKFSKD

-351 AGQPDKEL
+351 AGQPDKTIVE
-359 VKAFR
+359 KYRAQ
-364 DALAKGIKV
+364 LAKKIEV
-373 RKSNL
+373 MKSNPD
-378 NYDPEAV
+378 YDPDEV
-385 CEKCKQAQNA
+385 CEECEKAQKDN
-395 SKNPNKYCT
+395 KDPNKYCT
-404 DKDCKAHP
+404 KEKCNARP
-412 YEVYEEGHEKA
+412 YEVDGEGIIKKYNVMEVIEKLKNELTGKSFEE
-423 GEIKE
+423 
-428 FDVQDVLREIKTE
+428 QREIATQ
-441 IENAESFDKK
+441 
-451 REVAAK
+451 
-457 YVYMVNDDSGMYNTS
+457 YVYMYNDDTGMYNTS

-481 NGYLIAPK
+481 NGYLISPHETDK
-489 GKDSSFV
+489 TYV
-496 AEFTTLGRALIN
+496 EEFSKMGR
-508 GESDIEGVAYDELK
+508 ELVK
-522 NKGYDINGKGLGA
+522 KGLGS
-535 YGWCVTDYG
+535 YDYCITDYG

-568 PDYIVYYGREDDEN
+568 LDYIVYYGRSDDDNDN
-582 DKNKTLRDVIVQDL
+582 DKKLRDVIVQDL

-610 NAIAANKDN
+610 NAIAANKDK
-619 SISRNKKAWEKTVK
+619 SISRNKKVWEKTVK

>member
-1 MMNIKK
+1 MNIKK

-97 RDEIAKS
+97 RDEIAKLNS
-104 QGVANTTAVADLLNA
+104 KPNTVNVSELLTE

-133 AKWYEQVFEE
+133 AKWYKQVFEE

-173 PTRPDKAEAEVDYNA
+173 PTRPAKKEAEVDYN
-188 ELKPEDAEIK
+188 KPLDPAKAEIK

-267 FNPDDPNDP
+267 FNLDDT
-276 NYAAI
+276 AI
-281 QAAITKEYN
+281 KAEYDR
-290 NYVSLNKEKFSIET
+290 YVSLNKEKFSIET

-321 HPTSEHGYGYVFNIL
+321 HPSTEHGYGYVFNIL
-336 FKFSDE
+336 FKFSNE

-351 AGQPDKEL
+351 AGQPDKTIVE
-359 VKAFR
+359 KYRAQ
-364 DALAKGIKV
+364 LAKKIEV
-373 RKSNL
+373 MKSNPD
-378 NYDPEAV
+378 YDPDEV
-385 CEKCKQAQNA
+385 CEECEKAQKDN
-395 SKNPNKYCT
+395 KDPNKYCT
-404 DKDCKAHP
+404 KEKCNARP
-412 YEVYEEGHEKA
+412 YEVDGEGIIKKYNVMEVIEKLKNELTGKSFEE
-423 GEIKE
+423 
-428 FDVQDVLREIKTE
+428 QREIATQ
-441 IENAESFDKK
+441 
-451 REVAAK
+451 
-457 YVYMVNDDSGMYNTS
+457 YVYMYNDDTGMYNTS
-472 SNNAITGNG
+472 SNNAITAGG
-481 NGYLIAPK
+481 NGYLISPHETDK
-489 GKDSSFV
+489 TYV
-496 AEFTTLGRALIN
+496 EEFSKMGR
-508 GESDIEGVAYDELK
+508 ELVK
-522 NKGYDINGKGLGA
+522 KGLGS
-535 YGWCVTDYG
+535 YDYCITDYG

-568 PDYIVYYGREDDEN
+568 LDYIVYYGRSDDDN

-619 SISRNKKAWEKTVK
+619 SISRNKKVWEKTVK

>member
-75 VDEAATSILDSLAQ
+75 VDEAADAILDSLAQ

-97 RDEIAKS
+97 RDEIAKLNS
-104 QGVANTTAVADLLNA
+104 KPNTVDVSELLTE

-133 AKWYEQVFEE
+133 AKWYKQVFEE

-155 DDTTDDDKVD
+155 DDTKDDDKVD

-173 PTRPDKAEAEVDYNA
+173 PTRPAKKEAEVDYN
-188 ELKPEDAEIK
+188 KPLDPAKAEIK

-267 FNPDDPNDP
+267 FNPKDT
-276 NYAAI
+276 AI
-281 QAAITKEYN
+281 QAEYER
-290 NYVSLNKEKFSIET
+290 YVSLNKEKFSIET

-321 HPTSEHGYGYVFNIL
+321 HPSTEHGYGYVFNIL

-351 AGQPDKEL
+351 AGQPDKTIVE
-359 VKAFR
+359 KYRAQ
-364 DALAKGIKV
+364 LANKIEV
-373 RKSNL
+373 IKSNPD
-378 NYDPEAV
+378 YDPDEV
-385 CEKCKQAQNA
+385 CEECEKAQKDN
-395 SKNPNKYCT
+395 KDPNKYCT
-404 DKDCKAHP
+404 KEKCNARP
-412 YEVYEEGHEKA
+412 YEVDSEGN
-423 GEIKE
+423 IKKYNVM
-428 FDVQDVLREIKTE
+428 DVINELTAKLDAATTFEAKREI
-441 IENAESFDKK
+441 
-451 REVAAK
+451 AAQ
-457 YVYMVNDDSGMYNTS
+457 YVYMVNDDTGMYNTS
-472 SNNAITGNG
+472 SNNAITAGG
-481 NGYLIAPK
+481 NGYLISPHETDKTYVEEFSKK
-489 GKDSSFV
+489 G
-496 AEFTTLGRALIN
+496 R
-508 GESDIEGVAYDELK
+508 ELV
-522 NKGYDINGKGLGA
+522 NNGLGS

-553 PYDTT
+553 PYDATK
-558 VSGVADDLIP
+558 VEKENEIP
-568 PDYIVYYGREDDEN
+568 LKYIVYYGREDDEN

-619 SISRNKKAWEKTVK
+619 LISRNKKVWEKTVK

>member
-97 RDEIAKS
+97 RDEIAKLNS
-104 QGVANTTAVADLLNA
+104 KPNTVNVSELLTE

-133 AKWYEQVFEE
+133 AKWYKQVFEE

-173 PTRPDKAEAEVDYNA
+173 PTRPAKKEAEVDYN
-188 ELKPEDAEIK
+188 KPLDPAKAEIK

-267 FNPDDPNDP
+267 FNLDDT
-276 NYAAI
+276 AI
-281 QAAITKEYN
+281 KAEYDR
-290 NYVSLNKEKFSIET
+290 YVSLNKEKFSIET

-321 HPTSEHGYGYVFNIL
+321 HPSTEHGYGYVFNIL
-336 FKFSDE
+336 FKFSNE

-351 AGQPDKEL
+351 AGQPDKTIVE
-359 VKAFR
+359 KYRAQ
-364 DALAKGIKV
+364 LAKKIEV
-373 RKSNL
+373 MKSNPD
-378 NYDPEAV
+378 YDPDEV
-385 CEKCKQAQNA
+385 CEECEKAQKDN
-395 SKNPNKYCT
+395 KDPNKYCT
-404 DKDCKAHP
+404 KEKCNARP
-412 YEVYEEGHEKA
+412 YEVDGEGIIKKYNVMEVIEKLKNELTGKSFEE
-423 GEIKE
+423 
-428 FDVQDVLREIKTE
+428 QREIATQ
-441 IENAESFDKK
+441 
-451 REVAAK
+451 
-457 YVYMVNDDSGMYNTS
+457 YVYMYNDDTGMYNTS
-472 SNNAITGNG
+472 SNNAITAGG
-481 NGYLIAPK
+481 NGYLISPHETDK
-489 GKDSSFV
+489 TYV
-496 AEFTTLGRALIN
+496 EEFSKMGR
-508 GESDIEGVAYDELK
+508 ELVK
-522 NKGYDINGKGLGA
+522 KGLGS
-535 YGWCVTDYG
+535 YDYCITDYG

-568 PDYIVYYGREDDEN
+568 LDYIVYYGRSDDDN

-619 SISRNKKAWEKTVK
+619 SISRNKKVWEKTVK

>member
-1 MMNIKK
+1 MNIKK

-97 RDEIAKS
+97 RDEIAKLNS
-104 QGVANTTAVADLLNA
+104 KPNTVDVSELLTE

-133 AKWYEQVFEE
+133 AKWYKQVFEE

-155 DDTTDDDKVD
+155 DDTKDDDKVD

-173 PTRPDKAEAEVDYNA
+173 PIRPAKKEAEVNYNA
-188 ELKPEDAEIK
+188 DLKPEDAEIK
-198 FFEKPYKDLYTE
+198 FFEKAKKDLFTA
-210 KEWDELN
+210 KEWEELN
-217 KVEGKAD
+217 KVEGKVD
-224 YIPKALNEL
+224 YVDKALNEL

-267 FNPDDPNDP
+267 FNPDDT
-276 NYAAI
+276 AVKA
-281 QAAITKEYN
+281 EYDR
-290 NYVSLNKEKFSIET
+290 YVSLNKEKFNIET
-304 EANYKS
+304 EANYKN

-553 PYDTT
+553 PYDATK
-558 VSGVADDLIP
+558 VEKENEIP
-568 PDYIVYYGREDDEN
+568 LKYIVYYGREDDEN

-619 SISRNKKAWEKTVK
+619 SISRNKKVWEKTVK

>member
-75 VDEAATSILDSLAQ
+75 VDEAADAILDSLAQ

-97 RDEIAKS
+97 RDEIAKLNS
-104 QGVANTTAVADLLNA
+104 KPNTVDVSELLTE

-133 AKWYEQVFEE
+133 SKWYKQVFEE

-155 DDTTDDDKVD
+155 DDTKDDDKVD

-173 PTRPDKAEAEVDYNA
+173 PTRPAKKEAEVDYN
-188 ELKPEDAEIK
+188 KPLDPAKAEIK

-252 ETQLISKYKRELVKD
+252 ETQLISKYKRELSKD
-267 FNPDDPNDP
+267 FNPDD
-276 NYAAI
+276 AAI
-281 QAAITKEYN
+281 QAEYER
-290 NYVSLNKEKFSIET
+290 YVSLNKEKFSIET
-304 EANYKS
+304 EANYKT

-321 HPTSEHGYGYVFNIL
+321 HPSTEHGYGYVFNIL

-351 AGQPDKEL
+351 AGQPDKTIVE
-359 VKAFR
+359 KYRAQ
-364 DALAKGIKV
+364 LANKIEV
-373 RKSNL
+373 MKSNPD
-378 NYDPEAV
+378 YDPDEV
-385 CEKCKQAQNA
+385 CEECEKAQKDN
-395 SKNPNKYCT
+395 NDPNKYCT
-404 DKDCKAHP
+404 KEKCNARP
-412 YEVYEEGHEKA
+412 YEVDSEGN
-423 GEIKE
+423 IKKYNVM
-428 FDVQDVLREIKTE
+428 DVINELTAKLDAATTFEAKREI
-441 IENAESFDKK
+441 
-451 REVAAK
+451 AAQ
-457 YVYMVNDDSGMYNTS
+457 YVYMVNDDTGMYNTS

-481 NGYLIAPK
+481 NGYLISPHETDKTYVEEFSKK
-489 GKDSSFV
+489 G
-496 AEFTTLGRALIN
+496 R
-508 GESDIEGVAYDELK
+508 ELV
-522 NKGYDINGKGLGA
+522 NNGLGS

-553 PYDTT
+553 PYDATK
-558 VSGVADDLIP
+558 VEKENEIP
-568 PDYIVYYGREDDEN
+568 LKYIVYYGREDDEN

>member
-1 MMNIKK
+1 MNIKK

-165 ETDKIAAR
+165 ETGKIAAR
-173 PTRPDKAEAEVDYNA
+173 PTRPDKAEAEVDYT
-188 ELKPEDAEIK
+188 KPLDPAKAEIK

-267 FNPDDPNDP
+267 FNPDD
-276 NYAAI
+276 AAI
-281 QAAITKEYN
+281 KSEYDR
-290 NYVSLNKEKFSIET
+290 YVSLNKEKFSIET

-351 AGQPDKEL
+351 AGQPDKTIVE
-359 VKAFR
+359 KYRAQ
-364 DALAKGIKV
+364 LANKIEV
-373 RKSNL
+373 MKSNPD
-378 NYDPEAV
+378 YDPDEV
-385 CEKCKQAQNA
+385 CEECEKAQKDN
-395 SKNPNKYCT
+395 KDPNKYCT
-404 DKDCKAHP
+404 KEKCNARP
-412 YEVYEEGHEKA
+412 YDVDSEGNIKKYKVFDVKGED
-423 GEIKE
+423 GEIVEHGVIDDLIRELEAATTFEAK
-428 FDVQDVLREIKTE
+428 REIAT
-441 IENAESFDKK
+441 
-451 REVAAK
+451 K
-457 YVYMVNDDSGMYNTS
+457 YVYMVNDDTGMYNTS

-481 NGYLIAPK
+481 NGYLISPHEDDKTYVEEFSKK
-489 GKDSSFV
+489 G
-496 AEFTTLGRALIN
+496 R
-508 GESDIEGVAYDELK
+508 ELV
-522 NKGYDINGKGLGA
+522 NNGLGS

-553 PYDTT
+553 PYDATK
-558 VSGVADDLIP
+558 VEKENEIP
-568 PDYIVYYGREDDEN
+568 LKYIVYYGREDDEN

>member
-1 MMNIKK
+1 MNIKK

-75 VDEAATSILDSLAQ
+75 VDEAADAILDSLAQ

-97 RDEIAKS
+97 RDEIAKLNS
-104 QGVANTTAVADLLNA
+104 KPNTVDVSELLTE

-133 AKWYEQVFEE
+133 AKWYKQVFEE

-155 DDTTDDDKVD
+155 DDTKDDDKVD
-165 ETDKIAAR
+165 EADKIAAR
-173 PTRPDKAEAEVDYNA
+173 PTRPAKKEAEVDYN
-188 ELKPEDAEIK
+188 KPLDPAKAEIK

-217 KVEGKAD
+217 KVDGKAD

-252 ETQLISKYKRELVKD
+252 ETQLISKYKRELGEKFD
-267 FNPDDPNDP
+267 PDDT
-276 NYAAI
+276 AVKA
-281 QAAITKEYN
+281 EYER
-290 NYVSLNKEKFSIET
+290 YVSLNKEKFSIET
-304 EANYKS
+304 ESNYKS

-351 AGQPDKEL
+351 AGQPDKTIVE
-359 VKAFR
+359 KYRAQ
-364 DALAKGIKV
+364 LANKIEV
-373 RKSNL
+373 MKSNPD
-378 NYDPEAV
+378 YDPDEV
-385 CEKCKQAQNA
+385 CEECEKAQKDN
-395 SKNPNKYCT
+395 NDPNKYCT
-404 DKDCKAHP
+404 KEKCNARP
-412 YEVYEEGHEKA
+412 YEVDSEGN
-423 GEIKE
+423 IKKYNVM
-428 FDVQDVLREIKTE
+428 DVINELTAKLDAATTFEAKREI
-441 IENAESFDKK
+441 
-451 REVAAK
+451 AAQ
-457 YVYMVNDDSGMYNTS
+457 YVYMVNDDTGMYNTS
-472 SNNAITGNG
+472 SNNAITAGG
-481 NGYLIAPK
+481 NGYLISPHETDKTYVEEFSKK
-489 GKDSSFV
+489 G
-496 AEFTTLGRALIN
+496 R
-508 GESDIEGVAYDELK
+508 ELV
-522 NKGYDINGKGLGA
+522 NNGLGS

-553 PYDTT
+553 PYDATK
-558 VSGVADDLIP
+558 VEKENEIP
-568 PDYIVYYGREDDEN
+568 LKYIVYYGREDDEN

>member
-1 MMNIKK
+1 MNIKK

-75 VDEAATSILDSLAQ
+75 VDEAADAILDSLAQ

-97 RDEIAKS
+97 RDEIAKLNS
-104 QGVANTTAVADLLNA
+104 KPNTVDVSELLTE

-133 AKWYEQVFEE
+133 AKWYKQVFEE

-155 DDTTDDDKVD
+155 DDTKDDDKVD
-165 ETDKIAAR
+165 EADKIAAR
-173 PTRPDKAEAEVDYNA
+173 PTRPAKKEAEVDYN
-188 ELKPEDAEIK
+188 KPLDPAKAEIK

-217 KVEGKAD
+217 KVDGKAD

-252 ETQLISKYKRELVKD
+252 ETQLISKYKRELGEKFD
-267 FNPDDPNDP
+267 PDDT
-276 NYAAI
+276 AVKA
-281 QAAITKEYN
+281 EYER
-290 NYVSLNKEKFSIET
+290 YVSLNKEKFSIET
-304 EANYKS
+304 ESNYKS

-336 FKFSDE
+336 FKFSND

-351 AGQPDKEL
+351 AGQPDKTIVE
-359 VKAFR
+359 KYRAQ
-364 DALAKGIKV
+364 LANKIEV
-373 RKSNL
+373 MKSNPD
-378 NYDPEAV
+378 YDPDEV
-385 CEKCKQAQNA
+385 CEECEKAQKDNND
-395 SKNPNKYCT
+395 SNKYCT
-404 DKDCKAHP
+404 KEKCNARP
-412 YEVYEEGHEKA
+412 YEVDSEGN
-423 GEIKE
+423 IKKYNVM
-428 FDVQDVLREIKTE
+428 DVINELTAKLDAATTFEAKREI
-441 IENAESFDKK
+441 
-451 REVAAK
+451 AAQ
-457 YVYMVNDDSGMYNTS
+457 YVYMVNDDTGMYNTS

-481 NGYLIAPK
+481 NGYLISPHETDKTYVEEFSKK
-489 GKDSSFV
+489 G
-496 AEFTTLGRALIN
+496 R
-508 GESDIEGVAYDELK
+508 ELV
-522 NKGYDINGKGLGA
+522 NNGLGS

-553 PYDTT
+553 PYDATK
-558 VSGVADDLIP
+558 VEKENEIP
-568 PDYIVYYGREDDEN
+568 LKYIVYYGREDDEN

>member
-1 MMNIKK
+1 MNIKK

-198 FFEKPYKDLYTE
+198 FFEKAKKDLYTA
-210 KEWDELN
+210 KEWEELN
-217 KVEGKAD
+217 KVEGKVD
-224 YIPKALNEL
+224 YVDKALNEL

-267 FNPDDPNDP
+267 FDPDD
-276 NYAAI
+276 AAI
-281 QAAITKEYN
+281 KSEYDR
-290 NYVSLNKEKFSIET
+290 YVSLNKEKFSIET
-304 EANYKS
+304 ESNYKS

-351 AGQPDKEL
+351 AGQPDKTIVE
-359 VKAFR
+359 KYRAQ
-364 DALAKGIKV
+364 LANKIEV
-373 RKSNL
+373 MKSNPD
-378 NYDPEAV
+378 YDPDEV
-385 CEKCKQAQNA
+385 CEECEKAQKDN
-395 SKNPNKYCT
+395 NDPNKYCT
-404 DKDCKAHP
+404 KEKCNARP
-412 YEVYEEGHEKA
+412 YEVDSEGN
-423 GEIKE
+423 IKKYNVM
-428 FDVQDVLREIKTE
+428 DVINELTAKLDAATTFEAKREI
-441 IENAESFDKK
+441 
-451 REVAAK
+451 AAQ
-457 YVYMVNDDSGMYNTS
+457 YVYMVNDDTGMYNTS
-472 SNNAITGNG
+472 SNNAITAGG

-619 SISRNKKAWEKTVK
+619 SISRNKKVWEKTVK

>member
-1 MMNIKK
+1 MNIKK

-133 AKWYEQVFEE
+133 AKWYKQVFEE

-173 PTRPDKAEAEVDYNA
+173 PTRPDKMEAEVDYT
-188 ELKPEDAEIK
+188 KPLDPAKAEIK

-267 FNPDDPNDP
+267 FNPDD
-276 NYAAI
+276 AAI
-281 QAAITKEYN
+281 QAEYER
-290 NYVSLNKEKFSIET
+290 YVSLNKEKFSIET
-304 EANYKS
+304 ESNYKS

-385 CEKCKQAQNA
+385 CDACKAVQTE
-395 SKNPNKYCT
+395 SKDPNKYCT

-412 YEVYEEGHEKA
+412 YEVDGDGIIKKYNVMDVINELKEKLA
-423 GEIKE
+423 APENNTFEAK
-428 FDVQDVLREIKTE
+428 REIATQ
-441 IENAESFDKK
+441 
-451 REVAAK
+451 
-457 YVYMVNDDSGMYNTS
+457 YVYMYNDDTGMYNTS

-481 NGYLIAPK
+481 NGYLITPK

-508 GESDIEGVAYDELK
+508 GESDIEGVAYEELK
-522 NKGYDINGKGLGA
+522 NKEGYDINGKGLGA

-568 PDYIVYYGREDDEN
+568 PDYIVYYGRSDDDNDN
-582 DKNKTLRDVIVQDL
+582 DKKLRDVIVQDL

-619 SISRNKKAWEKTVK
+619 SISRNKKVWEKTVK

>member
-75 VDEAATSILDSLAQ
+75 VDEAADAILDSLAQ

-97 RDEIAKS
+97 RDEIAKLNS
-104 QGVANTTAVADLLNA
+104 KPNTVNVSELLTE

-133 AKWYEQVFEE
+133 AKWYKQVFEE

-155 DDTTDDDKVD
+155 DDTKDDDKVD

-173 PTRPDKAEAEVDYNA
+173 PTRPAKKEAEVDYN
-188 ELKPEDAEIK
+188 KPLDPAKAEIK

-267 FNPDDPNDP
+267 FNPDKD
-276 NYAAI
+276 AI
-281 QAAITKEYN
+281 QAEYDR
-290 NYVSLNKEKFSIET
+290 YVSLNKEKFSIET

-336 FKFSDE
+336 FKFSKD

-351 AGQPDKEL
+351 AGQPDKTIVE
-359 VKAFR
+359 KYRAQ
-364 DALAKGIKV
+364 LAKKIEV
-373 RKSNL
+373 MKSNPD
-378 NYDPEAV
+378 YDPDEV
-385 CEKCKQAQNA
+385 CEECEKAQKDN
-395 SKNPNKYCT
+395 KDPNKYCT
-404 DKDCKAHP
+404 KEKCNARP
-412 YEVYEEGHEKA
+412 YEVDGEGIIKKYNVMEVIEKLKNELTGKSFEE
-423 GEIKE
+423 
-428 FDVQDVLREIKTE
+428 QREIATQ
-441 IENAESFDKK
+441 
-451 REVAAK
+451 
-457 YVYMVNDDSGMYNTS
+457 YVYMYNDDTGMYNTS

-481 NGYLIAPK
+481 NGYLISPHETDK
-489 GKDSSFV
+489 TYV
-496 AEFTTLGRALIN
+496 EEFSKMGR
-508 GESDIEGVAYDELK
+508 ELVK
-522 NKGYDINGKGLGA
+522 KGLGS
-535 YGWCVTDYG
+535 YDYCITDYG

-568 PDYIVYYGREDDEN
+568 LDYIVYYGRSDDDNDN
-582 DKNKTLRDVIVQDL
+582 DKKLRDVIVQDL

-619 SISRNKKAWEKTVK
+619 SISRNKKVWEKTVK

>member
-1 MMNIKK
+1 MNIKK

-104 QGVANTTAVADLLNA
+104 QGVANTTAVADLLKP

-267 FNPDDPNDP
+267 FDPDDT
-276 NYAAI
+276 AI
-281 QAAITKEYN
+281 RAEYDR
-290 NYVSLNKEKFSIET
+290 YVSLNKEKFSIET
-304 EANYKS
+304 ESNYKS

-336 FKFSDE
+336 FKFSKD

-351 AGQPDKEL
+351 AGQPDKTIVE
-359 VKAFR
+359 KYRAQ
-364 DALAKGIKV
+364 LANKIEV
-373 RKSNL
+373 MKSNPD
-378 NYDPEAV
+378 YDPDEV
-385 CEKCKQAQNA
+385 CEECEKAQKDN
-395 SKNPNKYCT
+395 KDPNKYCT
-404 DKDCKAHP
+404 KEKCNARP
-412 YEVYEEGHEKA
+412 YEVDENGDIKKYKVFDVIGEDGEIAEHGVINDLIRELEKA
-423 GEIKE
+423 TSFEAK
-428 FDVQDVLREIKTE
+428 REIAT
-441 IENAESFDKK
+441 
-451 REVAAK
+451 K
-457 YVYMVNDDSGMYNTS
+457 YVYMVNDDPGMYNTS

-481 NGYLIAPK
+481 NGYLISPHEDDKTYVEEFSKK
-489 GKDSSFV
+489 G
-496 AEFTTLGRALIN
+496 R
-508 GESDIEGVAYDELK
+508 ELV
-522 NKGYDINGKGLGA
+522 NNGLGS

-568 PDYIVYYGREDDEN
+568 LKYIVYYGREDDEN

-610 NAIAANKDN
+610 NAIAVNKDN
-619 SISRNKKAWEKTVK
+619 SISRNKKVWEKTVK

>member
-75 VDEAATSILDSLAQ
+75 VDEAADAILDSLAQ

-97 RDEIAKS
+97 RDEIAKLNS
-104 QGVANTTAVADLLNA
+104 KPNTVDVSELLTE

-133 AKWYEQVFEE
+133 AKWYKQVFEE

-155 DDTTDDDKVD
+155 DDTKDDDKVD
-165 ETDKIAAR
+165 EADKIAAR
-173 PTRPDKAEAEVDYNA
+173 PTRPAKKEAEVDYN
-188 ELKPEDAEIK
+188 KPLDPAKAEIK

-217 KVEGKAD
+217 KVDGKAD

-252 ETQLISKYKRELVKD
+252 ETQLISKYKRELSKD
-267 FNPDDPNDP
+267 FNPDDT
-276 NYAAI
+276 AVKA
-281 QAAITKEYN
+281 EYER
-290 NYVSLNKEKFSIET
+290 YVSLNKEKFSIET
-304 EANYKS
+304 ESNYKS

-351 AGQPDKEL
+351 AGQPDKTIVE
-359 VKAFR
+359 KYRAQ
-364 DALAKGIKV
+364 LANKIEV
-373 RKSNL
+373 MKSNPD
-378 NYDPEAV
+378 YDPDEV
-385 CEKCKQAQNA
+385 CEECEKAQKDTND
-395 SKNPNKYCT
+395 PNKYCT
-404 DKDCKAHP
+404 KEKCNARP
-412 YEVYEEGHEKA
+412 YEVDSEGN
-423 GEIKE
+423 IKKYNVM
-428 FDVQDVLREIKTE
+428 DVINELTAKLDAATTFEAKREI
-441 IENAESFDKK
+441 
-451 REVAAK
+451 AAQ
-457 YVYMVNDDSGMYNTS
+457 YVYMVNDDTGMYNTS
-472 SNNAITGNG
+472 SNNAITAGG
-481 NGYLIAPK
+481 NGYLISPHETDKTYVEEFSKK
-489 GKDSSFV
+489 G
-496 AEFTTLGRALIN
+496 R
-508 GESDIEGVAYDELK
+508 ELV
-522 NKGYDINGKGLGA
+522 NNGLGS

-553 PYDTT
+553 PYDATK
-558 VSGVADDLIP
+558 VEKENEIP
-568 PDYIVYYGREDDEN
+568 LKYIVYYGREDDEN